1 MLLSCAGAYIR
12 FQGGNIEIHC
22 PGQLSFK
29 SANQSS
35 PGPASLDEKHPGV
48 AQGRF
53 DEENLAD
60 MLNFSG

>member
-1 MLLSCAGAYIR
+1 LSCAGAYIR

-35 PGPASLDEKHPGV
+35 TGPASLDVKHPTV
-48 AQGRF
+48 AQGRVK
-53 DEENLAD
+53 EEERASWIH
-60 MLNFSG
+60 FSG